1 MFDFLSFFVIGI
13 LIIFSFQYNYYF
25 FAPVIVILYSIFF
38 PGLTNLLLVFLLAVM
53 LFLNTGELPPFW
65 LSIFG
70 VCVLVIVFVA
80 IFKKGGAPKEE
91 GGGYEDLLK
100 MLGNQ

>member
-1 MFDFLSFFVIGI
+1 MFDFLSFFVISI
-13 LIIFSFQYNYYF
+13 LIILSFQYNYYF

-38 PGLTNLLLVFLLAVM
+38 PGLTNLFLVFLLAVM
-53 LFLNTGELPPFW
+53 LFFNTGELPPFW
-65 LSIFG
+65 LGVFG
-70 VCVLVIVFVA
+70 VCILVVVFVS
-80 IFKKGGAPKEE
+80 IFKKGGAPKED

>member
-1 MFDFLSFFVIGI
+1 MFDFLSFFVIGL

-25 FAPVIVILYSIFF
+25 IAPVVVILYSVFF
-38 PGLTNLLLVFLLAVM
+38 PSFINLLLVFLLALM
-53 LFLNTGELPPFW
+53 LFITTAEIPQLW
-65 LSIFG
+65 LIILG
-70 VCVLVIVFVA
+70 VCSLIIILSA
-80 IFKKGGAPKEE
+80 IFKKGGAPKED